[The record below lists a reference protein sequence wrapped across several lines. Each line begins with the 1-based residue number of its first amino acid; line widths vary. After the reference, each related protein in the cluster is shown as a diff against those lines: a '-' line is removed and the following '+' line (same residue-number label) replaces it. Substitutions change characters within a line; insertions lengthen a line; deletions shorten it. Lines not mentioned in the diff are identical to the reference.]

1 MAASFMLPDA
11 GENMTDTASRNADLK
26 RMLMERRQEMQ
37 DDVQR
42 RIRDG
47 RTDRPKE
54 VRDDLEHSDAD
65 IQGEI
70 EMALLQMRAETLT
83 RIDEALVRLDEGK
96 YGSCF
101 RCSGEITERRLRALP
116 FAVRCQACEE
126 KREQEGH
133 ARHAAQRRGGA
144 SLFPD
149 AISS

>member
-1 MAASFMLPDA
+1 
-11 GENMTDTASRNADLK
+11 MTDTARRNADL
-26 RMLMERRQEMQ
+26 RHMLMERRQEMQ

-42 RIRDG
+42 RIRVG

-65 IQGEI
+65 IQGDI
-70 EMALLQMRAETLT
+70 ELALLQMRAETLT

-101 RCSGEITERRLRALP
+101 QCAGEIAERRLRALP

-133 ARHAAQRRGGA
+133 ARQAAERRGGV
-144 SLFPD
+144 SLFPN

>member
-1 MAASFMLPDA
+1 
-11 GENMTDTASRNADLK
+11 MTKIRKTELGQVLREHRR
-26 RMLMERRQEMQ
+26 RMQNE
-37 DDVQR
+37 VQS

-47 RTDRPKE
+47 RTDRSVD

-65 IQGEI
+65 IQGDI
-70 EMALLQMRAETLT
+70 ELALLQMRAETLT

-101 RCSGEITERRLRALP
+101 QCAGEIAERRLRALP

-126 KREQEGH
+126 KREQEGR
-133 ARHAAQRRGGA
+133 ARQAAQRRGGA

-149 AISS
+149 VVSS

>member
-1 MAASFMLPDA
+1 MTINAKRNTELKLML
-11 GENMTDTASRNADLK
+11 T
-26 RMLMERRQEMQ
+26 ERRREMQ
-37 DDVQR
+37 DEVQR

-47 RTDRPKE
+47 RTDRTKE

-65 IQGEI
+65 IQGDI
-70 EMALLQMRAETLT
+70 ELALLQMRAETLT
-83 RIDEALVRLDEGK
+83 RIDEALIRLDEGK

-101 RCSGEITERRLRALP
+101 QCGGEIAERRLRALP

-133 ARHAAQRRGGA
+133 ARQAAQRRGGV

-149 AISS
+149 AVSS